1 MSVILGS
8 GDFKF
13 EALDEWQK
21 LPEGVRLI
29 ETPGVAVNSKDQVHA
44 ITRNTEN
51 PVMVFD
57 SDGNFL
63 NGFGKGAFSDRTH
76 AILIG
81 PDDSVWCADDGNHTI
96 TKFTPEGELVMT
108 IGTKDQASVKWS
120 GDPFNKPTMAAVS
133 RITGNI
139 YISDGYGNFRVHK
152 YSPEGNH
159 IKSWGEPGIDPGQFL
174 RPHNIAV
181 DADDRVYVAD
191 REAHRVQIFDADG
204 AVLDVWNNIHL
215 PNGMTIG
222 PDGNAYIGELPGRN
236 WIHWPNGQHQEDP
249 TPPGMGHRISI
260 LSPEGKLLAR
270 FGDPEE
276 GQVPGKFIAPHGMGV
291 DSAGNIYVG
300 EVSFTMRGRYMD
312 PPTEL
317 RSLSKL
323 RKIS

>member
-8 GDFKF
+8 GDFKY

-21 LPEGVRLI
+21 LPEGVRLQ
-29 ETPGVAVNSKDQVHA
+29 ETPGVAVNSKDHVHA
-44 ITRNTEN
+44 ITRNPEN

-57 SDGNFL
+57 TDGHYL
-63 NGFGKGAFSDRTH
+63 HGFGKGAFSDRTH
-76 AILIG
+76 AVLIG

-96 TKFTPEGELVMT
+96 TKFTPEGELLMT
-108 IGTKDQASVKWS
+108 IGTKDQSSVKWS
-120 GDPFNKPTMAAVS
+120 GDPFNRPTMAAVS
-133 RITGNI
+133 RTTGNI

-152 YSPEGNH
+152 YSPEGDF

-191 REAHRVQIFDADG
+191 REAHRIQIFDADG

-222 PDGNAYIGELPGRN
+222 PDGNIYIGELPGMTA
-236 WIHWPNGQHQEDP
+236 EDP

-260 LSPEGKLLAR
+260 LSPQGKLLAR

-276 GQVPGKFIAPHGMGV
+276 GQVAGKFIAPHGMGV
-291 DSAGNIYVG
+291 DSTGSIYVG
-300 EVSFTMRGRYMD
+300 EVSFTIRGRSMN